1 MGTVVQDDPEGHA
14 APQRLT
20 PAAIPELTE
29 ALSRAIPA
37 VARWLTGTQW
47 ARLLAV
53 GVQLFKGFG
62 RAFTKR
68 RPAVARA
75 VAKMPGASE
84 GPWRACGWPFQGCPP
99 SDMQREKR
107 GRAAGSPGR
116 PSTCS
121 C

>member
-20 PAAIPELTE
+20 PAAIPELAE
-29 ALSRAIPA
+29 ALSRAIPS

-75 VAKMPGASE
+75 VAKMPGGLGGAVE
-84 GPWRACGWPFQGCPP
+84 GMWVAAPRLSAFRHAA
-99 SDMQREKR
+99 REER
-107 GRAAGSPGR
+107 ESSR
-116 PSTCS
+116 
-121 C
+121 